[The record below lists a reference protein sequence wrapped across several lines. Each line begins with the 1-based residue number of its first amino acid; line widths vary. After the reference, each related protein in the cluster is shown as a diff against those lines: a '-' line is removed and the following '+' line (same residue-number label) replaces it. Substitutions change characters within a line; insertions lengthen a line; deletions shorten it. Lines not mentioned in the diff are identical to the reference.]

1 MLQGMHCHVKAS
13 GLKLRHFGGGY
24 SRVWG
29 GRKVQA
35 VPIGEQECVIVRSC
49 PPQVQD
55 SWSVLG
61 AGVFKVYSG
70 MGERELLSSTC
81 CVLLGCLQ

>member
-1 MLQGMHCHVKAS
+1 MHCHVKAS
-13 GLKLRHFGGGY
+13 GLKLRHFGGGLR
-24 SRVWG
+24 SSLEG
-29 GRKVQA
+29 
-35 VPIGEQECVIVRSC
+35 QESPDCPYWRAGVRHC
-49 PPQVQD
+49 PKLSPQVQD